1 MNVQGAV
8 ISNHFL
14 CQNSFKETEWVTAS
28 EPSDATILTTFQPD
42 IISIGQGVRS

>member
-1 MNVQGAV
+1 MNVHGAV

-28 EPSDATILTTFQPD
+28 EPSDATIPTAFQPD
-42 IISIGQGVRS
+42 ISIGREVRS